1 MIPAQWAAEFGEP
14 ASVVLTNARENSD
27 DSSLTI
33 QSLKRGL
40 NWVNWG
46 KLIVPLDRLQ
56 NRMI

>member
-40 NWVNWG
+40 NWG